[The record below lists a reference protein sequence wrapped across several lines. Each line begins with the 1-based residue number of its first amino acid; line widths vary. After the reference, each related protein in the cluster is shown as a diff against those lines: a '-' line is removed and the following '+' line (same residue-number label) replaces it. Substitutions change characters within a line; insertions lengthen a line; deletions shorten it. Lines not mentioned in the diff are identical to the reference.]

1 MWKEPPPPRVKIY
14 RKRKRVWLGPLEN
27 DRFWWKDPVKKIKH
41 SELTKAELEQA
52 RQAGK
57 RVTTLKVEEREGY
70 AEKFALVLE
79 QLEKKSINRR
89 QAAEKLGISGPT
101 LKRVLDDRLAATRQA
116 PAGDNERNALVA
128 EGV

>member
-1 MWKEPPPPRVKIY
+1 
-14 RKRKRVWLGPLEN
+14 
-27 DRFWWKDPVKKIKH
+27 VKKFKH
-41 SELTKAELEQA
+41 SELTKAGLERA

-57 RVTTLKVEEREGY
+57 RVTTLKVEEREGF
-70 AEKFALVLE
+70 AEKFAPVLE

-101 LKRVLDDRLAATRQA
+101 LKRVLDDCLAATWQA
-116 PAGDNERNALVA
+116 PAGDNERNSLVA

>member
-1 MWKEPPPPRVKIY
+1 MK
-14 RKRKRVWLGPLEN
+14 N
-27 DRFWWKDPVKKIKH
+27 DRFWWKDPVKKIIH
-41 SELTKAELEQA
+41 SELTKAGLERA

-57 RVTTLKVEEREGY
+57 RVTILKVEEREEF
-70 AEKFALVLE
+70 AERFAPVLE

-101 LKRVLDDRLAATRQA
+101 LKRVLDDRLAATWQV

>member
-1 MWKEPPPPRVKIY
+1 M
-14 RKRKRVWLGPLEN
+14 
-27 DRFWWKDPVKKIKH
+27 KKIIH
-41 SELTKAELEQA
+41 SELTKAGLERA

-57 RVTTLKVEEREGY
+57 RVTTLKVEEREGF
-70 AEKFALVLE
+70 AEKFAPVLE

-116 PAGDNERNALVA
+116 PAGGNEQKALVA